1 MSGVKYG
8 QPVESSAAPTRSPD
22 KSMRNC
28 VCVAKIGAAHGTG
41 GEVRLWPFTTEPEAV
56 GAYGILQTADGKQAF
71 EIETLRPAGEFLVVR
86 FRGVTDRAAAE
97 RLRNIELYV
106 PRERLPVPDPDEF
119 YYADLIGLQVHDT
132 GGKTVGIVIAVHNF
146 GAGDLLEIAP
156 ADGGESV
163 MLPFSVS
170 TVPTVEIAAG
180 RIVVDLPEGWVA
192 PDPSEAAAR
201 SSTLGTVKD
210 TGR

>member
-1 MSGVKYG
+1 MK
-8 QPVESSAAPTRSPD
+8 
-22 KSMRNC
+22 NC
-28 VCVAKIGAAHGTG
+28 VCVAKIGAAHGTA
-41 GEVRLWPFTTEPEAV
+41 GEVRLWPFTTKPEAV
-56 GAYGILQTADGKQAF
+56 GAYGILQTADGKAL
-71 EIETLRPAGEFLVVR
+71 EIESLRPAGEFLVVR

-132 GGKTVGIVIAVHNF
+132 GGKTVGVVIAVHNF

-170 TVPTVEIAAG
+170 TVPMIEIAAG
-180 RIVVDLPEGWVA
+180 RIVVDLPEGLFA
-192 PDPSEAAAR
+192 SEAPAC
-201 SSTLGTVKD
+201 SSTRGTVKD

>member
-1 MSGVKYG
+1 MGK
-8 QPVESSAAPTRSPD
+8 PLESPAAPTGSPD

-28 VCVAKIGAAHGTG
+28 VCVAKIGAAHGTA
-41 GEVRLWPFTTEPEAV
+41 GEVRLWPFTTKPEAG
-56 GAYGILQTADGKQAF
+56 GAYGILQTADGKAL
-71 EIETLRPAGEFLVVR
+71 EIESLRPAGEFLVVR

-156 ADGGESV
+156 ADGGQSV

-180 RIVVDLPEGWVA
+180 RIVVDLPEGLFA
-192 PDPSEAAAR
+192 SEAAAC
-201 SSTLGTVKD
+201 SSTRRTVKD